1 MINDSKFNLSE
12 KFLIR
17 DFVDVFLLFIV
28 FSLLVVLKFI
38 NTGILQSLLIIAV
51 IFVLVF
57 VIKISINI
65 WMNSLINKV
74 ILKKSDELNENFEQL
89 QNIINKQNQKIRN
102 YADISGQSLNKFEDI
117 KRNIAGMNT
126 SYGIIKQ
133 SIEQIVKELNKGK
146 DFSGESKEKINL
158 LKDGIQTVS
167 ELVLQLIE
175 SNQQIISN
183 ISDVETITEQTN
195 LLALNATV
203 EAARAGE
210 HGKGFAVVAS
220 EIRKL
225 ADEAKI
231 SINKISSL
239 ADNAQNVTNAAIME
253 IEENSKKAESISKN
267 FDLIGYDEITVAIKP
282 LTDNINSIGS
292 NLKDEVY
299 VNLGSLIVD
308 MNNELKENLENM
320 NKYFNN
326 SDKNAE

>member
-1 MINDSKFNLSE
+1 M
-12 KFLIR
+12 
-17 DFVDVFLLFIV
+17 
-28 FSLLVVLKFI
+28 
-38 NTGILQSLLIIAV
+38 
-51 IFVLVF
+51 
-57 VIKISINI
+57 
-65 WMNSLINKV
+65 
-74 ILKKSDELNENFEQL
+74 
-89 QNIINKQNQKIRN
+89 
-102 YADISGQSLNKFEDI
+102 
-117 KRNIAGMNT
+117 
-126 SYGIIKQ
+126 
-133 SIEQIVKELNKGK
+133 
-146 DFSGESKEKINL
+146 
-158 LKDGIQTVS
+158 
-167 ELVLQLIE
+167 VLQLIE

-292 NLKDEVY
+292 ILKDEVY